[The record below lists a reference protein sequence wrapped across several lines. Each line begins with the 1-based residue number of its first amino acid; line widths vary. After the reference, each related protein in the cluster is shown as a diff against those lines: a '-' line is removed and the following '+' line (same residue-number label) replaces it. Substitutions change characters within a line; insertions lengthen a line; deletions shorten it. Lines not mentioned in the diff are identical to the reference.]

1 MLLYLLAKQIS
12 SAKFQKIITR
22 NIYIIMLPKPI
33 KMHHLSWI
41 KQLTWMQKEYLPSLN
56 LAIQPT
62 TLQGRT
68 RDYVTLQ
75 DHKNIFCSNPTCRLI
90 HSSKNELGK
99 ESKQLVEKNKH

>member
-33 KMHHLSWI
+33 KMHHPNWI

-56 LAIQPT
+56 LAIQPNAV
-62 TLQGRT
+62 QGRT

-75 DHKNIFCSNPTCRLI
+75 DHKNFCSNPTCRLI

-99 ESKQLVEKNKH
+99 ERKQLVEKNKH